1 MAKEHNT
8 VGPPHLQVLHPQIQ
22 PSMDLKYLEKKF
34 QKSPKSKT

>member
-22 PSMDLKYLEKKF
+22 PTMDLKYLEKKI
-34 QKSPKSKT
+34 PEISKT